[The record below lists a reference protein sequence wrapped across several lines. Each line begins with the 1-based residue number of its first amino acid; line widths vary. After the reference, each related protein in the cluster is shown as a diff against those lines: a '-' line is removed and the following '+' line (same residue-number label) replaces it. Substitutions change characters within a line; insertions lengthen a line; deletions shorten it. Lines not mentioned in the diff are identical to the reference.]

1 MELTASPRVY
11 YFPMGKKERDELRR
25 LTRGVPGNYVQN
37 QKSQVFEDR
46 RTKRRRTRGVKNIE
60 AVQESLMSDPPSAG
74 TSQ

>member
-11 YFPMGKKERDELRR
+11 YFAMGKKERDELRR

-46 RTKRRRTRGVKNIE
+46 RTKRRRTRGVKNSE
-60 AVQESLMSDPPSAG
+60 AISESADHDS
-74 TSQ
+74 TSK